1 LLLLPLSRQRVT
13 TAMVTKWRMG
23 LRTLFEILDAQQRE
37 WHCPPK
43 MTFNK

>member
-1 LLLLPLSRQRVT
+1 
-13 TAMVTKWRMG
+13 MG